1 MKNTRFHRRALL
13 AGAAGLGAAPLMQ
26 AQEHVAA
33 PPFRGYWPILST
45 AFDASD
51 AIDEAAMARQV
62 EFCVRCG
69 VQGMVW
75 PQLISEFSVL
85 SDEER
90 LRTAELLLKTAKR
103 RIPVIIG
110 VQTPSRRAS
119 SKLAAHAAEHG
130 ASGVIAL
137 PPYEGS
143 PAIDAVAEYYKAI
156 AAASKLPVFIQN
168 TGGAWGPALP
178 TSFVI
183 QMAKDHPRF
192 GHVKEEV
199 NPSHPRFTEY
209 AKSGV
214 MRSIFSGTGG
224 KFLPHDLAH
233 GAHGSMNVSCYADVA
248 VKIWSLYTSGDR
260 KGALALHGKLLAWMT
275 LAELQRGFAKAVLVR
290 RGVFSSARS
299 RNQAEPPPF
308 PYPEDREALD
318 IYWAGLQP
326 YLSA

>member
-1 MKNTRFHRRALL
+1 MSARFHRRALL
-13 AGAAGLGAAPLMQ
+13 AGAAGLGAAPLIQ
-26 AQEHVAA
+26 AQGSGKTAA
-33 PPFRGYWPILST
+33 FRGYWPILST
-45 AFDASD
+45 AIDAND

-62 EFCVRCG
+62 EFCVQCG
-69 VQGMVW
+69 VQGIVW
-75 PQLISEFSVL
+75 PQVISEFSVL
-85 SDEER
+85 SERER
-90 LRTAELLLKTAKR
+90 LCTVELLLKTAKR
-103 RIPVIIG
+103 RIPVIAG

-130 ASGVIAL
+130 ASAVIAL
-137 PPYEGS
+137 PPYEGLPS
-143 PAIDAVAEYYKAI
+143 IDAVAEYYKAI

-168 TGGAWGPALP
+168 TGGVWGPALP

-183 QMAKDHPRF
+183 QLAKDHPQF

-199 NPSHPRFTEY
+199 TPSHPRFTEY

-214 MRSIFSGTGG
+214 MKSIFSGTGG

-233 GAHGSMNVSCYADVA
+233 GAHGSMNVSGYADIA

-260 KGALALHGKLLAWMT
+260 KGALALHAKLLAW
-275 LAELQRGFAKAVLVR
+275 LSLGELQRGFAKAVLVR

-308 PYPEDREALD
+308 PYPEDREAMD
-318 IYWAGLQP
+318 VYWSNLQP
-326 YLSA
+326 YVKA